1 MAVFRAPSSRGQPP
15 WHRHYKSELLGKMHI
30 PIEGVVPDLSS
41 VVENTSLSGL
51 DQLLKRS
58 TTLRQQIVEIIYITT
73 DQEDPAKLRLVMFTI
88 VIVNGFSRNRRL
100 ESVASIGQL
109 RKDILLN
116 RAHCD
121 LGLQIDY

>member
-1 MAVFRAPSSRGQPP
+1 M
-15 WHRHYKSELLGKMHI
+15 
-30 PIEGVVPDLSS
+30 VPDLSS